1 MRRLLLLTFSF
12 ALIATAAVAQDG
24 PIMAPP
30 QRTPP
35 QVIPRTPENK
45 AEILIGKMAKA
56 VVESWSG
63 GKVSTGGEVAPK
75 N

>member
-1 MRRLLLLTFSF
+1 M
-12 ALIATAAVAQDG
+12 I
-24 PIMAPP
+24 
-30 QRTPP
+30 TPKGTIIISAFTYENKD
-35 QVIPRTPENK
+35 QTWTPENK